1 MERYHELTIGWQQ
14 FWAGRSIASPDRFQ
28 RQEIDR
34 IFKLLIAAYTQPDR
48 HYHNLE
54 HIHHVLT
61 ILDRFNGEHLPP
73 SERLQDP
80 SSVILVAWFHDF
92 AYDPQA
98 SDNEAQSAQ
107 VAKKLLQNLNMP
119 LDLDRIEQLILA
131 TKGHQIDPTDAD
143 LCIFLDADLAILGSD
158 PMQYFAYWQSIRR
171 EYDWVDDATYRTG
184 RSRVLV
190 SFLQRD
196 RIYYTDRLFSELE
209 AIARVNLQQ
218 EIALLEDSNSN
229 LLAIDLGNY

>member
-14 FWAGRSIASPDRFQ
+14 FWAGRSISSPDSFQ

-34 IFKLLIAAYTQPDR
+34 IFNLLIAAYTQPDR

-54 HIHHVLT
+54 HIYHVLT
-61 ILDRFNGEHLPP
+61 ILDRFNSEHLPP
-73 SERLQDP
+73 SERLLDP
-80 SSVILVAWFHDF
+80 SSVILAAWFHDF
-92 AYDPQA
+92 VYDPQA
-98 SDNEAQSAQ
+98 ADNEAQSAK
-107 VAKKLLQNLNMP
+107 AATELLSNLGIISI
-119 LDLDRIEQLILA
+119 DLDRIERLILA

-158 PMQYFAYWQSIRR
+158 SMRYCAYRRSIRC
-171 EYDWVDDATYRTG
+171 EYDWVDDTTYRTG

-190 SFLQRD
+190 SFLQRE
-196 RIYYTDRLFSELE
+196 RLYYTDLLFSELE

-218 EIALLEDSNSN
+218 EIALLNDNTAN
-229 LLAIDLGNY
+229 LLTIDLSC